1 MALPTSGNPI
11 KFSQVN
17 DELSNGTTDSLSLRT
32 ASAAFSLSTP
42 DSISEMFGLS
52 ATNTTW
58 GTLNTFSIYV
68 EATNNSDQGT
78 STLQTIT
85 LADGSGD
92 TSISCQQ
99 PSNGNIELKVAAST
113 SGDPCNGI
121 PSADGTSNG
130 GTGFVNNLSTLNFQS
145 GTLRLRFRLIEIK
158 TTETLNEETR
168 TITFTNNGVS
178 TTANASV
185 RLTLI

>member
-58 GTLNTFSIYV
+58 GTLNNFSVYV

-113 SGDPCNGI
+113 SGDPCNGV
-121 PSADGTSNG
+121 PSANGTDNG
-130 GTGFVNNLSTLNFQS
+130 GTYLHKDSSNVQEVNTVPNPTLQVD
-145 GTLRLRFRLIEIK
+145 LIEFCLAI
-158 TTETLNEETR
+158 
-168 TITFTNNGVS
+168 FS
-178 TTANASV
+178 SSV
-185 RLTLI
+185 IPE

>member
-58 GTLNTFSIYV
+58 GTLNNFSVYV

-78 STLQTIT
+78 SR
-85 LADGSGD
+85 
-92 TSISCQQ
+92 
-99 PSNGNIELKVAAST
+99 K
-113 SGDPCNGI
+113 
-121 PSADGTSNG
+121 
-130 GTGFVNNLSTLNFQS
+130 
-145 GTLRLRFRLIEIK
+145 LRSFW
-158 TTETLNEETR
+158 
-168 TITFTNNGVS
+168 GVS
-178 TTANASV
+178 
-185 RLTLI
+185 